1 MGAEINSVL
10 ENAAAEA
17 GEPDAK
23 HEGRK
28 DSAAKGYSSRGRI
41 IGQRCLR

>member
-10 ENAAAEA
+10 KNAAAEA

-23 HEGRK
+23 HEGEK
-28 DSAAKGYSSRGRI
+28 IPQQKATAAGAG
-41 IGQRCLR
+41 